1 MEDYRGWTGNLVHYI
16 ELYRVLFGK
25 WTFVSYSA
33 LGLFTFI
40 LGHKKLSKKASP
52 MPHQLRKINFIVI
65 IFAFYDGLRFFK
77 CLSFILLKIDVMSLL
92 KRRTHMLSMAE
103 WLGHGLPTRESFG
116 AGAGVATY
124 VGFTHWSSS
133 HPLVTD
139 LTHSCSS
146 NLIFLLDAG
155 AFYPWTGTSRG
166 KKRCFFLS
174 LSPSFLSVSCS
185 DLLLTPLL
193 IHFPFFPLFF
203 CTFPIFF

>member
-1 MEDYRGWTGNLVHYI
+1 MVHYI

-103 WLGHGLPTRESFG
+103 
-116 AGAGVATY
+116 
-124 VGFTHWSSS
+124 
-133 HPLVTD
+133 
-139 LTHSCSS
+139 
-146 NLIFLLDAG
+146 
-155 AFYPWTGTSRG
+155 
-166 KKRCFFLS
+166 
-174 LSPSFLSVSCS
+174 
-185 DLLLTPLL
+185 
-193 IHFPFFPLFF
+193 
-203 CTFPIFF
+203 